1 MEISKQFADYA
12 ARLAKTSV
20 TNYYLRGGNAND
32 FFEQRISLL
41 AYFTEKLNSLNVTK
55 GLPTLINVLSQCT
68 KEERENVMPIIEAAA
83 VLAQYGEML
92 GIATAWIEDLEE
104 YIYKVNSYK
113 VNSPQSRENE

>member
-1 MEISKQFADYA
+1 MEFSKQFADYA
-12 ARLAKTSV
+12 ARLAKASAMD
-20 TNYYLRGGNAND
+20 YYLRGGNAND

-68 KEERENVMPIIEAAA
+68 KEERENVMPIVEAAA

-92 GIATAWIEDLEE
+92 GIATAWIEDLKK
-104 YIYKVNSYK
+104 YLYCVNDL
-113 VNSPQSRENE
+113 RRGENK